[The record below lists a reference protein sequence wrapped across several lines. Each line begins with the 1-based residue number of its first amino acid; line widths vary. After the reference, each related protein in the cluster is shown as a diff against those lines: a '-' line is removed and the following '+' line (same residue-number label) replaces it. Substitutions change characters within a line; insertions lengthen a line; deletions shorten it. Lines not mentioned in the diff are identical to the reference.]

1 MAVALGGGYDVPHVW
16 AMTTYRRTADKSIG
30 RRVIR
35 DRRTVGLYPTAAEA
49 IAHVLH
55 NCGDLEEAGWYQY
68 AVVEPIALG
77 LYPMNDP
84 AERSWF
90 EFSLT
95 EELWV
100 PLSSIPQVILDD
112 LGLTRDMLT
121 NWSTIG

>member
-1 MAVALGGGYDVPHVW
+1 MAQALGSTYEAPPVW
-16 AMTTYRRTADKSIG
+16 AVTTYRRTADKRIG

-35 DRRTVGLYPTAAEA
+35 DRRTVGLYPSSAEA
-49 IAHVLH
+49 VTHVLH

-77 LYPMNDP
+77 LYPINDP
-84 AERSWF
+84 VERSWF

-95 EELWV
+95 AELWV
-100 PLSSIPQVILDD
+100 PLTGIPQAILDD
-112 LGLTRDMLT
+112 MGLRRDMLA